1 MKLGFSPFE
10 ISEHTMCYHSKGLKS
25 ANLAGEKNYLVR
37 KFESF
42 PPTIGG
48 RIDPVPR
55 DALA

>member
-1 MKLGFSPFE
+1 
-10 ISEHTMCYHSKGLKS
+10 MCYHSKGLKS

-48 RIDPVPR
+48 RIDRVR
-55 DALA
+55 REALA